1 MQEKTEPAEQS
12 GELEKNEEPEKS
24 EGPEKREKPRYFE
37 NPLPLP
43 KKHVRRE
50 MDYQYPVE
58 EKDMKYDVEV
68 PENDDF
74 DIQ

>member
-1 MQEKTEPAEQS
+1 MENKMANPH
-12 GELEKNEEPEKS
+12 
-24 EGPEKREKPRYFE
+24 YIE

-43 KKHVRRE
+43 KKHVARE
-50 MDYQYPVE
+50 MDYQYTVE

-68 PENDDF
+68 SEDDDF